1 MMKKVFALML
11 ILMLSV
17 SSICFADYGAVVYV
31 DESKDLIVVQSYPYY
46 MDYFTCAE
54 IQSVIYPYPEIGD
67 IIYGPMTR
75 YASNKWYAERLNRS
89 FNVWVDEYWLSK
101 DQVFDWLSNK

>member
-1 MMKKVFALML
+1 MKKLIVLLF

-17 SSICFADYGAVVYV
+17 SSICFADYGTIVYV

-54 IQSVIYPYPEIGD
+54 IQSIIYPYPEPGD

-75 YASNKWYAERLNRS
+75 YASNQWYAERLNQN